1 MCARSHYAG
10 CGHADASRVNIG
22 RRWCAGFTK
31 LPDAGW
37 HENIGRNIFTT
48 EIMRIIPASSWRPLQ
63 LKGTASFLEHVGTL
77 QFIDYHHR
85 IKCCWPIA
93 TLSMVRALFVAEI
106 SALVVS

>member
-1 MCARSHYAG
+1 
-10 CGHADASRVNIG
+10 
-22 RRWCAGFTK
+22 
-31 LPDAGW
+31 
-37 HENIGRNIFTT
+37 
-48 EIMRIIPASSWRPLQ
+48 
-63 LKGTASFLEHVGTL
+63 L